1 MKVTFCTRDYANVSG
16 GHNTW
21 LCHFLPYLRR
31 RGIESRVL
39 CFPLSPEEEFPTV
52 RSLRQAGFSCTT
64 VSEEEMKYTEQ
75 RVCWILEQLAD
86 DPPDVFVSSA
96 VVPAAY
102 YAGRWLR
109 EAGIPTVG
117 ICHGGGMYHLYP
129 GLLDQF
135 VFGEAAYQVSA
146 FVCVSKHLEQAVL
159 ERRPTG
165 ILVRSI
171 PYGIAIPEN
180 VAKKPNGRLRLAYVG
195 RLIEQQKRISE
206 VTHALC
212 RAVREVPGTEALIY
226 GDGPDRRVVEQILR
240 EEGEGLPVQLVGF
253 VENDQI
259 PKYLAECHAVVLL
272 SDHEG
277 LPVSLLEGMA
287 CGVVPI
293 GLRGAPGVTE
303 LVVDGL
309 TGLLVGDRGDQF
321 VAAVRRLRSDRA
333 LWQRLAR
340 SARAQV
346 EAEHSIETCAARWE
360 DLFNSL
366 VNSSGPRKPL
376 RIPRRISLPPPH
388 PTYFYRDIRALR
400 PHQRAI
406 REVRRF
412 VSRVKCARATWLLI
426 VKGIQRVRRYM
437 SRVKCQYPSIFGAQ

>member
-1 MKVTFCTRDYANVSG
+1 MKVTFCTRDYADVSG

-21 LCHFLPYLRR
+21 LCRFLPYLRR

-39 CFPLSPEEEFPTV
+39 CFPLSPEKEFPTV

-75 RVCWILEQLAD
+75 RVRWILERLAD
-86 DPPDVFVSSA
+86 DPPDVFVCSA
-96 VVPAAY
+96 VIPAAY

-146 FVCVSKHLEQAVL
+146 FVCVSKALEQAVL
-159 ERRPTG
+159 ERHPKG

-171 PYGIAIPEN
+171 PYGVPIPES
-180 VAKKPNGRLRLAYVG
+180 VVKKPNRRLRLAYVG
-195 RLIEQQKRISE
+195 RLAEEQKRISE
-206 VTHALC
+206 VTRGFC

-226 GDGPDRRVVEQILR
+226 GDGPARAAVEQILR
-240 EEGEGLPVQLVGF
+240 EEGDGLPVELVGF

-259 PKYLAECHAVVLL
+259 QKHLLKCHAVVLL

-287 CGVVPI
+287 CGAVPI

-303 LVVDGL
+303 LVLDGL
-309 TGLLVGDRGDQF
+309 TGLLVGDRGDGF
-321 VAAVRRLRSDRA
+321 VAVVRRLREDPA
-333 LWQRLAR
+333 LWERLAR
-340 SARAQV
+340 SARAHV
-346 EAEHSIETCAARWE
+346 KTEYSEETCAARWQE
-360 DLFNSL
+360 LLEEL
-366 VNSSGPRKPL
+366 VNSRPPRKPL
-376 RIPRRISLPPPH
+376 RIPRPLHLPPVH
-388 PTYFYRDIRALR
+388 PAYSSYRDIRVVR
-400 PHQRAI
+400 PHQRVI
-406 REVRRF
+406 RGVRRCVNHMTALRF
-412 VSRVKCARATWLLI
+412 LGFNKE
-426 VKGIQRVRRYM
+426 
-437 SRVKCQYPSIFGAQ
+437 

>member
-1 MKVTFCTRDYANVSG
+1 
-16 GHNTW
+16 
-21 LCHFLPYLRR
+21 
-31 RGIESRVL
+31 
-39 CFPLSPEEEFPTV
+39 
-52 RSLRQAGFSCTT
+52 
-64 VSEEEMKYTEQ
+64 
-75 RVCWILEQLAD
+75 
-86 DPPDVFVSSA
+86 
-96 VVPAAY
+96 
-102 YAGRWLR
+102 
-109 EAGIPTVG
+109 
-117 ICHGGGMYHLYP
+117 MYHLYP

-159 ERRPTG
+159 ERRPKG
-165 ILVRSI
+165 ILVRRI
-171 PYGIAIPEN
+171 PCGVAISDS

-212 RAVREVPGTEALIY
+212 RAAREVPGTEALIY

-303 LVVDGL
+303 LIVDGR

>member
-206 VTHALC
+206 VTLALC

-412 VSRVKCARATWLLI
+412 VSRVKC
-426 VKGIQRVRRYM
+426 
-437 SRVKCQYPSIFGAQ
+437 QYPSIFGAQ

>member
-1 MKVTFCTRDYANVSG
+1 
-16 GHNTW
+16 
-21 LCHFLPYLRR
+21 
-31 RGIESRVL
+31 
-39 CFPLSPEEEFPTV
+39 
-52 RSLRQAGFSCTT
+52 
-64 VSEEEMKYTEQ
+64 MKYTEQ

-206 VTHALC
+206 VTLALC